1 MMNTATTTARPRVD
15 WCLAHGDSAE
25 MSLVRSEE
33 ADLVFVDP
41 PYFSDRT
48 ERLLCRPVASQTKP
62 TVVLDQLK
70 EFAAELRGVFQE
82 CVRTLKPGRALV
94 LKTSDI
100 RYGGK
105 LLPLADT
112 HRRMFEELDLE
123 LVDRLQWT
131 SLFRSNRQRPQF
143 LRSPRVGRFRSA
155 DFEDLFIFSRLGGL
169 EVRPE
174 KIELNDEELRECAAS
189 PWRTPSL
196 GRSRRHPY
204 QTSPALAR
212 RLLALLTAPG
222 DQVIDPFAGSGQ
234 VLKTSIEMG
243 RHAIGYEI
251 DRHRANAAREWLTQV
266 SEEIQP

>member
-1 MMNTATTTARPRVD
+1 MSIATTTVGPPVD
-15 WCLAHGDSAE
+15 WCLAQGDAAE

-33 ADLVFVDP
+33 ADMVFVDP
-41 PYFSDRT
+41 PYFSDHT
-48 ERLLCRPVASQTKP
+48 ERLLCRPVARQTEVT
-62 TVVLDQLK
+62 TVLAQLE
-70 EFAAELRGVFQE
+70 EFAEGLRNVFQE
-82 CVRTLKPGRALV
+82 CVRILKPGRALV

-100 RYGGK
+100 RYGGE
-105 LLPLADT
+105 LLPLANT
-112 HRRMFEELDLE
+112 HRRMFEELGLV

-155 DFEDLFIFSRLGGL
+155 DFEDLFIFSRPGGL

-174 KIELNDEELRECAAS
+174 EIDLKDGELRDCAAS
-189 PWRTPSL
+189 AWRTPGL

-222 DQVIDPFAGSGQ
+222 DQVVDPFAGSGQ

-251 DRHRANAAREWLTQV
+251 DRHLADAAREWLKQV
-266 SEEIQP
+266 SERIQP